1 MPGHTLSSLS
11 RVRLVTRVRQTGS
24 GSEAFLGLAS
34 DGQQYWV
41 KAPDSPQGPRALVA
55 EVIAYGIG
63 RAIGAPVPANVLV
76 ESPGALGVVYADGR
90 PMSAGIGHGSLN
102 VPDVIESDDWGTY
115 SQRDDNRRRQAFILA
130 MWDFCMGVDPQW
142 LHQTTEDYSIWSFD
156 HGLWLAGETDW
167 DLSGLRR
174 IGTGAWPHDID
185 AAVASSQAL
194 NDAATQV
201 AHLGLE
207 TIQAITGQVP
217 LDWNTTPAELREVA
231 SLLYARVP
239 GVTDRLRAAAQQSR
253 YP

>member
-1 MPGHTLSSLS
+1 
-11 RVRLVTRVRQTGS
+11 
-24 GSEAFLGLAS
+24 
-34 DGQQYWV
+34 
-41 KAPDSPQGPRALVA
+41 
-55 EVIAYGIG
+55 
-63 RAIGAPVPANVLV
+63 
-76 ESPGALGVVYADGR
+76 
-90 PMSAGIGHGSLN
+90 
-102 VPDVIESDDWGTY
+102 
-115 SQRDDNRRRQAFILA
+115 
-130 MWDFCMGVDPQW
+130 MGVDPQW